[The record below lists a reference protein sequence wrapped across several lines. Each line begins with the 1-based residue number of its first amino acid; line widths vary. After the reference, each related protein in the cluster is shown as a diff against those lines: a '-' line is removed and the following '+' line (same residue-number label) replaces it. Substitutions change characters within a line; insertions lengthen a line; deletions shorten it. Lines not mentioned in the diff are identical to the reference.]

1 MLPTTGGRDTIS
13 ALEGSRSRQTFT
25 SLLTLSPLSTE
36 DTTFTCRA
44 VARPPAGSGFIT
56 MSEIGQ
62 QTVNI
67 SVESELHS
75 DTIISALHLIL

>member
-1 MLPTTGGRDTIS
+1 MLPTIGGRDTIS
-13 ALEGSRSRQTFT
+13 ALVGSRSRQTFT

-62 QTVNI
+62 KTVNI

-75 DTIISALHLIL
+75 DTITSVMTYT